1 MVAIKSIPLEN
12 QVLAI
17 LRVNRLQSVTTFHMA
32 PDIAMQLDRP
42 TAEIVRVLAELYATG
57 ILCKQSRHGKYE
69 YRIGSGGER
78 TKGCC
83 CCCNEK
89 LFSATET
96 FCKDCGPHFVGR
108 V

>member
-17 LRVNRLQSVTTFHMA
+17 LRVNRLQSVTTFHQA

-69 YRIGSGGER
+69 YRLGIGGDR

-83 CCCNEK
+83 CCCNERV
-89 LFSATET
+89 FSDDRM
-96 FCKDCGPHFVGR
+96 FCESCGPAFDGR
-108 V
+108 L

>member
-1 MVAIKSIPLEN
+1 MTKITSIPLDN

-17 LRVNRLQSVTTFHMA
+17 LRIYRLQSVTTFHSSA
-32 PDIAMQLDRP
+32 DIAVQLDRP
-42 TAEIVRVLAELYATG
+42 TAEIVRVMAELYETG

-69 YRIGSGGER
+69 YRLGSGGER

-83 CCCNEK
+83 CCCNET

-96 FCKDCGPHFVGR
+96 FCQDCGPHFAGR